1 MVITMSD
8 IVTFNTELQAQI
20 AKLLS
25 EGVEPME
32 VSRICSC
39 SNEQVYAVKNSAQFM
54 KYCYGNAIN
63 RLVTVGASVA
73 VDTLIE
79 IARDKKAGKQARV
92 SASDKLLSHTG
103 YHVTESGMLVKEP
116 SNMSQ
121 EELTQRLAVLQREAS
136 NRATIP
142 VIIEGHVVQDVSDD
156 LANLLK

>member
-1 MVITMSD
+1 MSD
-8 IVTFNTELQAQI
+8 IVTFNTDTQTKI

-25 EGVEPME
+25 EGFEPLH
-32 VSRICSC
+32 VSKVCDCSL
-39 SNEQVYAVKNSAQFM
+39 EAVYTVKKSSQFM

-63 RLVTVGASVA
+63 ELMTIGAKVA

-79 IARDKKAGKQARV
+79 IAKDKKAGKQARV
-92 SASDKLLSHTG
+92 SAADKLLSHTG
-103 YHVTESGMLVKEP
+103 YHITESGMLTKEP

-121 EELTQRLAVLQREAS
+121 EELAQRLQALQQEAS

-142 VIIEGHVVQDVSDD
+142 VIIEGQAVHDIADD